1 MDAVDAP
8 LLDAVGALLL
18 AEAGG
23 VGGQGLGQ
31 ALHRDDLVDEL
42 ADHGVLAGT
51 DEVQVLAL
59 DLIHHGV
66 HVRLAHD
73 ALHHAAVDHEGGDAV
88 GEALVDHEVPA
99 IGQHSLVESG
109 NVAHEIVKAVA
120 GHPARSVQIDAVE
133 SLHDVRVVGDIEG
146 WHRGLAEAFYLHVAA
161 VVLADRHG
169 GVDHLRDHQQDV
181 VDLLAQLLLHLL
193 QLSQTVGVGLHLR
206 LHRLGLLQLG
216 GILLRLSHQHPHLL
230 GELVALGPQIIALV
244 LGGSLLGIQRND
256 LVHQR
261 QLGILEL
268 FADVLLYGIWV
279 LPDKF
284 DIKHS
289 LTSFCVSRETF
300 IWFSGRGGR
309 PAADSDPPPRSIPVR
324 CGPFFGP

>member
-1 MDAVDAP
+1 MAQLHPAALVLVADLQAAGLCIPQIGAGAHLEVLLLPGRPGLDVAGLALQIRQIAGAALQLPHGDIQRAEQLHAVTPQLLVPRLGVLRLADHDHLLLLELVDAVDAP
-8 LLDAVGALLL
+8 LLDAVGTLLL

-31 ALHRDDLVDEL
+31 ALHRDDLL
-42 ADHGVLAGT
+42 TGT

-88 GEALVDHEVPA
+88 GEALVDHKVPA
-99 IGQHSLVESG
+99 IGQHGLVEPG
-109 NVAHEIVKAVA
+109 DVAHEIVKAVA
-120 GHPARSVQIDAVE
+120 GHPAGSVQIDAVE

-146 WHRGLAEAFYLHVAA
+146 WHRGLAEALHLHVAA
-161 VVLADRHG
+161 VVLADWHG

-216 GILLRLSHQHPHLL
+216 GILL
-230 GELVALGPQIIALV
+230 G
-244 LGGSLLGIQRND
+244 
-256 LVHQR
+256 
-261 QLGILEL
+261 
-268 FADVLLYGIWV
+268 
-279 LPDKF
+279 
-284 DIKHS
+284 
-289 LTSFCVSRETF
+289 LTH
-300 IWFSGRGGR
+300 
-309 PAADSDPPPRSIPVR
+309 
-324 CGPFFGP
+324 